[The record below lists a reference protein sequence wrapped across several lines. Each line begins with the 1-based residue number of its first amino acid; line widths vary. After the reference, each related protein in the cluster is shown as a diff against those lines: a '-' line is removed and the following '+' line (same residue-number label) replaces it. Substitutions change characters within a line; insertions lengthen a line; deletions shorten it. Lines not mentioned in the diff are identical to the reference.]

1 MSDNINTSIN
11 ENGEMN
17 NEMAMAMKW
26 RRRSGNLKI
35 ESQRRA
41 KTAGETG
48 GVSAE
53 KRLAKILAK
62 NLKNERNNE
71 SEKWHDKINGRQN
84 GGVAKAARQWQRSM
98 KSKIGMK

>member
-71 SEKWHDKINGRQN
+71 RRKMAWQNQWQAN
-84 GGVAKAARQWQRSM
+84 GGVAKA
-98 KSKIGMK
+98 